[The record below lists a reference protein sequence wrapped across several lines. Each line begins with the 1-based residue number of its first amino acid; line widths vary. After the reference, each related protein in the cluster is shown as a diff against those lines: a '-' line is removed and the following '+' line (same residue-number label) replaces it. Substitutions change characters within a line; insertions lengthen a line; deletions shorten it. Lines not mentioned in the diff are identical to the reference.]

1 MGKKMPSRFPGWRGR
16 GGLFPAWRPQP
27 NCSHQAKCKDRRTQ
41 MLPDTEVL
49 KSTSLYLSRRKI
61 QEFMLHPREE
71 ISPGRQCRRP
81 LEEDVTSR
89 EVKTSQGDGRRGPT
103 GDSKSLEYLLLDVE
117 KQNGPWEGSLNVSGD
132 YPPPEILISESGMGP
147 RNWHF

>member
-1 MGKKMPSRFPGWRGR
+1 MSTTSILVPKLGAKILTSRFYRGTKQSYQRSEQNPMSPHQQWQLEGNGEKNAFKIPGLAGE

-71 ISPGRQCRRP
+71 ISPGRQCRRS
-81 LEEDVTSR
+81 LEEDVTP
-89 EVKTSQGDGRRGPT
+89 GR
-103 GDSKSLEYLLLDVE
+103 
-117 KQNGPWEGSLNVSGD
+117 
-132 YPPPEILISESGMGP
+132 
-147 RNWHF
+147 